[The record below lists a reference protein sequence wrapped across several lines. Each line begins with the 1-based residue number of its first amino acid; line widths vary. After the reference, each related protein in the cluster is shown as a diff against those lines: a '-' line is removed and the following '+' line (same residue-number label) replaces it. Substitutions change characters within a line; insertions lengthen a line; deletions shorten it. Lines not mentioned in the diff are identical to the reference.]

1 MRSRANTVA
10 TTNLP
15 FFGTLCRCLKE
26 AGMCLTFHVMT
37 LKVSCSGIV
46 FVFPVVLIITWP
58 SISICKNTEL
68 GSHKVILTVID
79 YLLYCFYTITVF
91 SNAKFGGILFVT
103 LKGKN

>member
-1 MRSRANTVA
+1 
-10 TTNLP
+10 
-15 FFGTLCRCLKE
+15 
-26 AGMCLTFHVMT
+26 MCLTFHVMT
-37 LKVSCSGIV
+37 LKVSCSEIV

-91 SNAKFGGILFVT
+91 SNAKFGVILFVS
-103 LKGKN
+103 LKGKKLNICSYL